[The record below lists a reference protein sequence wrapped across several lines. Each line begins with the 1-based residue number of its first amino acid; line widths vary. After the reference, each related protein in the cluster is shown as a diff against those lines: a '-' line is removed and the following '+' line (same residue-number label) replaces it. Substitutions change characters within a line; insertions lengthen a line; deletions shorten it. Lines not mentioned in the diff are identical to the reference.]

1 MDADL
6 SYLLRGNSDISRAN
20 YLQFMRV
27 GIVISDP
34 LDWTAR
40 ALCASIRGK
49 GVDAVF
55 LNFSELAAV
64 INEDISFLGNGIDLL
79 QLDGLVVRDLGRRGA
94 HDVAFRFETLQAL
107 EGLGIPVVNPPDAIA
122 RAANKFATSL
132 ALRQAGVPTPRT
144 AVITS
149 PKEAVKMLH
158 EYGWAVSKPLF
169 GYKGKGIVLLKDG
182 DEEKLKHMVEKQG
195 LVYLQEFIASQS
207 PRDIRAFVVGG
218 KLLGAIYRVA
228 PPGQW
233 ISNLARGGIA
243 EPCPRTAE
251 LEDLAARSSRA
262 AGTVYCGVDML
273 ETDEGLVVIE
283 VNGTPSGK
291 GIYDALGIDVT
302 DAIAEF
308 VLKHMGCE

>member
-1 MDADL
+1 LDIPNAD
-6 SYLLRGNSDISRAN
+6 

-40 ALCASIRGK
+40 ALCASFRGK
-49 GVDAVF
+49 GADAVF
-55 LNFSELAAV
+55 LNFSELVAI
-64 INEDISFLGNGIDLL
+64 INEDISFFGNGIDLL

-107 EGLGIPVVNPPDAIA
+107 ERLGIPVINPPDAIA

-149 PKEAVKMLH
+149 PKEAVRMLH
-158 EYGWAVSKPLF
+158 EYGKAVSKPLF
-169 GYKGKGIVLLKDG
+169 GYKGKGIALLKDG
-182 DEEKLKHMVEKQG
+182 DEERLKGMVEKQG

-207 PRDIRAFVVGG
+207 PRDIRAFVVEGR
-218 KLLGAIYRVA
+218 LLGAIYRVA

-233 ISNLARGGIA
+233 VSNLARGGHA
-243 EPCPRTAE
+243 KPCPRSAE
-251 LEDLAARSSRA
+251 LEDLAVRSSRA
-262 AGTVYCGVDML
+262 VGTVYSGVDLL
-273 ETDEGLVVIE
+273 ETDEGLLVIE

-291 GIYDALGIDVT
+291 GIFEALGINVT
-302 DAIAEF
+302 DAIAEIF
-308 VLKHMGCE
+308 LRPVDCK

>member
-1 MDADL
+1 LDIPNAD
-6 SYLLRGNSDISRAN
+6 
-20 YLQFMRV
+20 YLQFMRI

-40 ALCASIRGK
+40 ALCASFREK
-49 GVDAVF
+49 GADAVF
-55 LNFSELAAV
+55 LNFSELSAV
-64 INEDISFLGNGIDLL
+64 INGDISFIGNGIDLL

-132 ALRQAGVPTPRT
+132 ALRQAKVPTPRT

-149 PKEAVKMLH
+149 PKEAVRMLH
-158 EYGWAVSKPLF
+158 EYGEAVSKPLF
-169 GYKGKGIVLLKDG
+169 GYKGKGIVLLKDE
-182 DEEKLKHMVEKQG
+182 DEERLKGIVERQG
-195 LVYLQEFIASQS
+195 LVYLQEFVASQS
-207 PRDIRAFVVGG
+207 PRDIRAFVAGG
-218 KLLGAIYRVA
+218 RLLGAIYRIA

-233 ISNLARGGIA
+233 ISNLARGGHA
-243 EPCPRTAE
+243 KPCQRTAE

-262 AGTVYCGVDML
+262 VGTVYCGVDLL
-273 ETDEGLVVIE
+273 ETDEGLLVIE

-291 GIYDALGIDVT
+291 GIFEALGINVT
-302 DAIAEF
+302 DAIAET
-308 VLKHMGCE
+308 VLKLVDCK